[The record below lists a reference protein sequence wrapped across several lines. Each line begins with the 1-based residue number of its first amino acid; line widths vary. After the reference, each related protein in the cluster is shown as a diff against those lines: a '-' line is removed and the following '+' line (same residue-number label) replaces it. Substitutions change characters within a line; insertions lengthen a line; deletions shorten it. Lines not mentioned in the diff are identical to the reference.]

1 MNSTVRKC
9 VSVQLIRNRKVTEFE
24 PKGGCLNIAEENHE
38 ILVAGFSPKGHA
50 AGYFAEAQFQFVKV
64 SNVSPLSLY
73 KGNKERP
80 RS

>member
-50 AGYFAEAQFQFVKV
+50 EGDFAEAQFQFVKV

-73 KGNKERP
+73 KDKERP